1 MREGNNAELN
11 DSQISPL
18 NASHFVTIL
27 SSIKGVHP
35 EYEEHLQQL
44 IDKREQ
50 TLEKAR
56 LYRDYRLEC
65 VEKMFDA
72 ETRQVKKDYMVCF
85 K

>member
-1 MREGNNAELN
+1 MYLG
-11 DSQISPL
+11 
-18 NASHFVTIL
+18 T
-27 SSIKGVHP
+27 HP
-35 EYEEHLQQL
+35 EYEERLQQL

-72 ETRQVKKDYMVCF
+72 EQRQVEEDYLVYFYKICIGKYKYIIF
-85 K
+85 FYYTN